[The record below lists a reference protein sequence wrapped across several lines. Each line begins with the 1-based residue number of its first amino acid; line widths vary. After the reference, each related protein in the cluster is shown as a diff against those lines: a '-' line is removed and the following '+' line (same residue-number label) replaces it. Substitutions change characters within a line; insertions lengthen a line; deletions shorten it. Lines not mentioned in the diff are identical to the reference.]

1 MSGWR
6 IALDHRAHPLI
17 RSVQTFSNRVKMTKF
32 STMISLIAVAAVG
45 ITPVLAQTV
54 SDNEVPTTSL
64 NIPGNVQI
72 FGDAK
77 GNVYRP
83 SATVNGEIIT
93 ATDIEHRM
101 ALIRIANNDVALPP
115 EELQRLR
122 QQVFSNLID
131 EKLQIQEA
139 KAADITIDEN
149 VVNDQF
155 ARLALRFKQTPEQFS
170 TYLASKGSSAAAVKQ
185 QIRGEFAWDRLL
197 SRNIQSTTNVS
208 TEEVESVVQRMN
220 DAKGQDE
227 FHLGE
232 IYLSAPP
239 ENVAAVVENARKIIQ
254 ALQSGGSFAAYA
266 RQFSEAS
273 TAVVGGDLGWVK
285 AGQLPTSMAEAAATM
300 QPGQLVGPIEVPG
313 GVSIMLMVDRR
324 QVLTAD
330 PRDAILSLKQISLDF
345 PAGTTQARASEIA
358 GQFAE
363 ATRNIAGC
371 GAADAVAA
379 QLGANVVSRDNIEMR
394 VLPAPLQNTLVN
406 LQIGQTTQPFGAANE
421 GISVLVLCGRDM
433 PQTATAPNIEQIEQR
448 LLEEKVNKRAQRYL
462 RDLRRDAVIEYS

>member
-1 MSGWR
+1 
-6 IALDHRAHPLI
+6 
-17 RSVQTFSNRVKMTKF
+17 MTKF

-45 ITPVLAQTV
+45 ITPVVAQTV

-64 NIPGNVQI
+64 NIPGNVQLY
-72 FGDAK
+72 GDTK
-77 GNVYRP
+77 SNVYRP

-93 ATDIEHRM
+93 ATDIEQRM

-155 ARLALRFKQTPEQFS
+155 ARLALRFKQTPDQFS
-170 TYLASKGSSAAAVKQ
+170 AYLVSKGSSAAAVKQ

-239 ENVAAVVENARKIIQ
+239 ENVAAVIENARKIIQ
-254 ALQSGGSFAAYA
+254 ALQAGGSFAAYA

-285 AGQLPTSMAEAAATM
+285 AGQLPASMAEAATTM

-313 GVSIMLMVDRR
+313 GVSIMLMIDRR

-330 PRDAILSLKQISLDF
+330 PRDAVLSLKQISLDF
-345 PAGTTQARASEIA
+345 PTGTTQARASELA

-363 ATRNIAGC
+363 ATRGIAGC

-394 VLPAPLQNTLVN
+394 ALPAPLQNTLVS
-406 LQIGQTTQPFGAANE
+406 LQIGQTTQPFGSADE
-421 GISVLVLCGRDM
+421 GISVLVLCGREL
-433 PQTATAPNIEQIEQR
+433 PQTATAPNLEQIEAR

>member
-1 MSGWR
+1 MIGL
-6 IALDHRAHPLI
+6 IAL
-17 RSVQTFSNRVKMTKF
+17 
-32 STMISLIAVAAVG
+32 AAVG
-45 ITPVLAQTV
+45 MTPVLAQTV
-54 SDNEVPTTSL
+54 ADDEVPTTSL

-77 GNVYRP
+77 PNVYRP

-93 ATDIEHRM
+93 STDIEQRM
-101 ALIRIANNDVALPP
+101 ALIRIANSDVELPP
-115 EELQRLR
+115 EEVQRLR
-122 QQVFSNLID
+122 SQVFSNLID

-139 KAADITIDEN
+139 RAAEITIDEN
-149 VVNDQF
+149 LVNEQF
-155 ARLALRFKQTPEQFS
+155 GRLATRFRQTPEQFS
-170 TYLASKGSSAAAVKQ
+170 DYLNSKGSSAAAVKQ
-185 QIRGEFAWDRLL
+185 QIRGELAWDRLL

-208 TEEVESVVQRMN
+208 TEEVEAVVQRMN

-232 IYLSAPP
+232 IYLSATP
-239 ENVAAVVENARKIIQ
+239 ENAAAVMQNAQKIIQ
-254 ALQSGGSFAAYA
+254 ALQAGGSFAAYA

-285 AGQLPTSMAEAAATM
+285 AGQLPASMAEAAAGM

-313 GVSIMLMVDRR
+313 GVSIILMIDRR

-330 PRDAILSLKQISLDF
+330 PRDAVLSLKQLSLTF
-345 PAGTTQARASEIA
+345 PAGTTQTRATELA

-363 ATRNIAGC
+363 ATRTIAGC
-371 GAADAVAA
+371 GGADAVA
-379 QLGANVVSRDNIEMR
+379 QSLGAAVVSRDNIAMR
-394 VLPAPLQNTLVN
+394 SLPAPLQATLSS
-406 LQIGQTTQPFGAANE
+406 LQIGQTTQPFGAADE

-433 PQTATAPNIEQIEQR
+433 PQSATAPNLQEIENR

>member
-1 MSGWR
+1 
-6 IALDHRAHPLI
+6 
-17 RSVQTFSNRVKMTKF
+17 MTKF
-32 STMISLIAVAAVG
+32 STMIGLIAVAAAG
-45 ITPVLAQTV
+45 MTPVLAQTV
-54 SDNEVPTTSL
+54 GDDEVPTTSL

-77 GNVYRP
+77 RNVYRP

-93 ATDIEHRM
+93 ATDIEQRM
-101 ALIRIANNDVALPP
+101 SLIRIANNNVELPP

-170 TYLASKGSSAAAVKQ
+170 AYLVSKGSSAAAVKQ

-208 TEEVESVVQRMN
+208 TDEVESVVQRMN
-220 DAKGQDE
+220 DSKGQDE

-239 ENVAAVVENARKIIQ
+239 ENVAAVTENAQKIIQ
-254 ALQSGGSFAAYA
+254 ALQAGGSFAAYA

-285 AGQLPTSMAEAAATM
+285 PGQLPTSMAEAAVQM
-300 QPGQLVGPIEVPG
+300 QPGQLVGPIQVPG
-313 GVSIMLMVDRR
+313 GVSIMLMIDRR

-345 PAGTTQARASEIA
+345 PAGTTQARASEMA
-358 GQFAE
+358 GQFSE

-379 QLGANVVSRDNIEMR
+379 RLGANVVSRDNVEMR
-394 VLPAPLQNTLVN
+394 ALPAPLQNTLIN
-406 LQIGQTTQPFGAANE
+406 LQIGQTTQPFGAVNE

-433 PQTATAPNIEQIEQR
+433 PQTATAPNLEQIEAR

>member
-1 MSGWR
+1 
-6 IALDHRAHPLI
+6 
-17 RSVQTFSNRVKMTKF
+17 MTKF

-45 ITPVLAQTV
+45 MTPVLAQTV
-54 SDNEVPTTSL
+54 SDDEVPTTSL
-64 NIPGNVQI
+64 NIPGNVQL

-77 GNVYRP
+77 SNVYRP

-93 ATDIEHRM
+93 ATDIEQRM

-170 TYLASKGSSAAAVKQ
+170 TYLISKGSSAAAVKQ

-239 ENVAAVVENARKIIQ
+239 ENVAAVIENARKIIQ
-254 ALQSGGSFAAYA
+254 ALQAGGSFAAYA

-285 AGQLPTSMAEAAATM
+285 AGQLPTSMAEAATTM

-313 GVSIMLMVDRR
+313 GVSIMLMIDRR

-345 PAGTTQARASEIA
+345 PEGTTQARASEIA

-371 GAADAVAA
+371 GGADAVAA

-394 VLPAPLQNTLVN
+394 VLPAPLQNTLVS

-433 PQTATAPNIEQIEQR
+433 PQTATAPNIEQIEAR

>member
-1 MSGWR
+1 
-6 IALDHRAHPLI
+6 
-17 RSVQTFSNRVKMTKF
+17 MTKI
-32 STMISLIAVAAVG
+32 STMTGLIAVAAVG
-45 ITPVLAQTV
+45 VSPVVAQTV
-54 SDNEVPTTSL
+54 TDNDVPTTSL

-77 GNVYRP
+77 PNVYRP

-93 ATDIEHRM
+93 ATDIEQRM
-101 ALIRIANNDVALPP
+101 ALIRIANNNVELPP
-115 EELQRLR
+115 EEIQRLR
-122 QQVFSNLID
+122 SQVFSNLID

-149 VVNDQF
+149 LVDDQY
-155 ARLALRFKQTPEQFS
+155 ARLATRFKQSPDQFS
-170 TYLASKGSSAAAVKQ
+170 AYLVSKGSSAAAVKQ

-208 TEEVESVVQRMN
+208 SDEVQAVEKRMN

-232 IYLSAPP
+232 IYLSATP
-239 ENVAAVVENARKIIQ
+239 ENAAAVMENAKKIID
-254 ALQSGGSFAAYA
+254 ALQAGGSFAAYA

-273 TAVVGGDLGWVK
+273 TASVGGDLGWVRP
-285 AGQLPTSMAEAAATM
+285 GLLPQSMADAATQM
-300 QPGQLVGPIEVPG
+300 QPGQLVGPVEVPG
-313 GVSIMLMVDRR
+313 GMSIMLMIDRR

-330 PRDAILSLKQISLDF
+330 PRDAILSLKQLSLDF
-345 PAGTTQARASEIA
+345 PAGTTQARASELA

-363 ATRNIAGC
+363 ATRTIAGC
-371 GAADAVAA
+371 GAADEIAA
-379 QLGANVVSRDNIEMR
+379 RLGASVVSRDNIEMR
-394 VLPAPLQNTLVN
+394 ALPAPLQSTLAS
-406 LQIGQTTQPFGAANE
+406 LQVGQTTQPFGSPNE
-421 GISVLVLCGRDM
+421 GVSVLVLCGRDM
-433 PQTATAPNIEQIEQR
+433 PPAANAPNPEQIEQR

>member
-1 MSGWR
+1 
-6 IALDHRAHPLI
+6 
-17 RSVQTFSNRVKMTKF
+17 MTKF
-32 STMISLIAVAAVG
+32 STMTGLIALAAVG
-45 ITPVLAQTV
+45 VTPVLAQTV

-72 FGDAK
+72 YGDAK
-77 GNVYRP
+77 PNVYRP

-93 ATDIEHRM
+93 ATDIEQRM
-101 ALIRIANNDVALPP
+101 ALIRIANNNVELPP
-115 EELQRLR
+115 EEVQRLR

-139 KAADITIDEN
+139 RAAEIEIDEKLID
-149 VVNDQF
+149 DQY
-155 ARLALRFKQTPEQFS
+155 ARLATRFRQSPSDFS
-170 TYLASKGSSAAAVKQ
+170 AYLTSKGSSAAAVKQ

-208 TEEVESVVQRMN
+208 TEEVASVVQRMN
-220 DAKGQDE
+220 EAKGQDE

-232 IYLSAPP
+232 IYMSATP
-239 ENVAAVVENARKIIQ
+239 ENAAAVVENARKIIQ
-254 ALQSGGSFAAYA
+254 ALQAGGSFAAYA

-273 TAVVGGDLGWVK
+273 TAVVGGDLGWVRP
-285 AGQLPTSMAEAAATM
+285 GQLPASMADAAAGM

-313 GVSIMLMVDRR
+313 GLSIMLMIDRR

-330 PRDAILSLKQISLDF
+330 PRDALLSLKQISLDF
-345 PAGTTQARASEIA
+345 PAGTTPEKANELA
-358 GQFAE
+358 GKFAE
-363 ATRNIAGC
+363 ATRAIAGC
-371 GAADAVAA
+371 GAADAVAQ
-379 QLGANVVSRDNIEMR
+379 QLGASVVSRDNIEMR
-394 VLPAPLQNTLVN
+394 ALPGPLQSTLTT
-406 LQIGQTTQPFGAANE
+406 LQIGQTTQPFGSQNE

-433 PQTATAPNIEQIEQR
+433 PQTATAPDVEQIEAR

>member
-1 MSGWR
+1 
-6 IALDHRAHPLI
+6 
-17 RSVQTFSNRVKMTKF
+17 MTRF
-32 STMISLIAVAAVG
+32 STMIGLIAATAVG
-45 ITPVLAQTV
+45 VTPVVAQTV
-54 SDNEVPTTSL
+54 ADQEVPTTSL

-77 GNVYRP
+77 PNVYRP

-93 ATDIEHRM
+93 STDIEQRM
-101 ALIRIANNDVALPP
+101 ALIRIANNNLELPP

-139 KAADITIDEN
+139 KAAEISIDEN
-149 VVNDQF
+149 LVNEQF
-155 ARLALRFKQTPEQFS
+155 ARLATRFKQTPDQFS
-170 TYLASKGSSAAAVKQ
+170 EYLASKGSSAGAVKQ

-208 TEEVESVVQRMN
+208 TEEVESVVKRMN
-220 DAKGQDE
+220 EAKGQDE

-232 IYLSAPP
+232 IYLSATP
-239 ENVAAVVENARKIIQ
+239 ENAAAVAENAGKIIQ
-254 ALQSGGSFAAYA
+254 ALQAGGSFAAYA

-285 AGQLPTSMAEAAATM
+285 AGQLPQSMSEAATQM

-313 GVSIMLMVDRR
+313 GLSIMLMIDRR

-330 PRDAILSLKQISLDF
+330 PRDAVLSLKQLSLEF
-345 PAGTTQARASEIA
+345 APGTTQTQATELA

-363 ATRNIAGC
+363 ATRAIAGC
-371 GAADAVAA
+371 GAADDVA
-379 QLGANVVSRDNIEMR
+379 QRLGATVVSRDNIEMR
-394 VLPAPLQNTLVN
+394 SLPGPLQQTLAT

-433 PQTATAPNIEQIEQR
+433 PQTATAPDVQQIENR

>member
-1 MSGWR
+1 
-6 IALDHRAHPLI
+6 
-17 RSVQTFSNRVKMTKF
+17 MTKI
-32 STMISLIAVAAVG
+32 STMIGLIALATVSSA
-45 ITPVLAQTV
+45 PLLAQTV
-54 SDNEVPTTSL
+54 PDEDVPTTSL
-64 NIPGNVQI
+64 NIPGNVQLY
-72 FGDAK
+72 GDAK
-77 GNVYRP
+77 SNVYRP

-93 ATDIEHRM
+93 ATDIEQRM
-101 ALIRIANNDVALPP
+101 ALIQIANNNVALPA

-139 KAADITIDEN
+139 RAVKIDIDEN
-149 VVNDQF
+149 VIDEQF

-170 TYLASKGSSAAAVKQ
+170 QYLLTRSSSAAAVKQ

-208 TEEVESVVQRMN
+208 TEEVEAVVQRMN
-220 DAKGQDE
+220 DAKGKDE

-232 IYLSAPP
+232 IYLSA
-239 ENVAAVVENARKIIQ
+239 NQDNIAAVAENAHKIVQ

-285 AGQLPTSMAEAAATM
+285 AAQLPQSMAEAAGQM

-313 GVSIMLMVDRR
+313 GVSIMIMIDRR

-330 PRDAILSLKQISLDF
+330 PRDAVLSLKQLSLDF
-345 PAGTTQARASEIA
+345 PAGTTEAKASELA
-358 GQFAE
+358 AKFAD
-363 ATRNIAGC
+363 ATRTIAGC
-371 GAADAVAA
+371 GGADAVA
-379 QLGANVVSRDNIEMR
+379 QRIGATVVSRDNIEMR
-394 VLPAPLQNTLVN
+394 ALPAQLQTTLLS
-406 LQIGQTTQPFGAANE
+406 LQVGQTTQPFGAANE

-433 PQTATAPNIEQIEQR
+433 PQTATAPDLQQIEQR
-448 LLEEKVNKRAQRYL
+448 LLDEKINKRAQRYL

>member
-1 MSGWR
+1 
-6 IALDHRAHPLI
+6 
-17 RSVQTFSNRVKMTKF
+17 MTKF
-32 STMISLIAVAAVG
+32 STLIGLVTATSLSVS
-45 ITPVLAQTV
+45 PVLAQTV
-54 SDNEVPTTSL
+54 PDGDVPTTSL

-72 FGDAK
+72 YGDGKA
-77 GNVYRP
+77 NVYRP

-93 ATDIEHRM
+93 ATDIEQRM
-101 ALIRIANNDVALPP
+101 GLIRVANNNLELPP

-149 VVNDQF
+149 LINDQF
-155 ARLALRFKQTPEQFS
+155 ARLAARYKQTPEQF
-170 TYLASKGSSAAAVKQ
+170 TAYLASKGSSAGAVKQ
-185 QIRGEFAWDRLL
+185 QIRGEYAWDRLL
-197 SRNIQSTTNVS
+197 ARNIQSTTNVS
-208 TEEVESVVQRMN
+208 TEEVEAVVKRMN

-227 FHLGE
+227 FHLAE
-232 IYLSAPP
+232 IYLTATP
-239 ENVAAVVENARKIIQ
+239 ETVPAVAENAQKIVQ

-285 AGQLPTSMAEAAATM
+285 GGQLPDSMADAARQM

-330 PRDAILSLKQISLDF
+330 PRDAVLSLKQISLDF
-345 PAGTTQARASEIA
+345 PAGTTPARASELA

-363 ATRNIAGC
+363 ATRSIAGC
-371 GAADAVAA
+371 GGADAVATS
-379 QLGANVVSRDNIEMR
+379 LGAQVVARDGIAMR
-394 VLPAPLQNTLVN
+394 QLPAPLQATLMD
-406 LQIGQTTQPFGAANE
+406 LQVGQTTQPFGAANE
-421 GISVLVLCGRDM
+421 GVSVLVLCGREL
-433 PQTATAPNIEQIEQR
+433 PNTATAPNLEEIEGR

-462 RDLRRDAVIEYS
+462 RDLRRDAVIDFS

>member
-1 MSGWR
+1 
-6 IALDHRAHPLI
+6 
-17 RSVQTFSNRVKMTKF
+17 MTKI
-32 STMISLIAVAAVG
+32 STMISLIAVAAMGV
-45 ITPVLAQTV
+45 TPVIAQTV
-54 SDNEVPTTSL
+54 PDEDVPTTSL

-72 FGDAK
+72 YGDAK
-77 GNVYRP
+77 PNVYRP

-93 ATDIEHRM
+93 ATDIEQRM
-101 ALIRIANNDVALPP
+101 ALIRIANNNVELPP
-115 EELQRLR
+115 EELERLR

-139 KAADITIDEN
+139 KAADIAIDEN
-149 VVNDQF
+149 VIDEQF
-155 ARLALRFKQTPEQFS
+155 GRLATRFKQTPDAF
-170 TYLASKGSSAAAVKQ
+170 TKYLTSKGSSAAAVKQ
-185 QIRGEFAWDRLL
+185 QIRGEYAWDRLL
-197 SRNIQSTTNVS
+197 SRNVQSTTNVS
-208 TEEVESVVQRMN
+208 TEEVEAVVQRMN

-232 IYLSAPP
+232 IYLSATP
-239 ENVAAVVENARKIIQ
+239 ENSQAVMENASKIIQ
-254 ALQSGGSFAAYA
+254 ALQAGGSFAAYA

-285 AGQLPTSMAEAAATM
+285 AGQLPPSMAQAAGQM
-300 QPGQLVGPIEVPG
+300 QPGQLVGPVEVPG
-313 GVSIMLMVDRR
+313 GISIMLMIDRR

-345 PAGTTQARASEIA
+345 PPGTTEARASELA
-358 GQFAE
+358 GKFAE

-371 GAADAVAA
+371 GAADDIART
-379 QLGANVVSRDNIEMR
+379 LGANVVSRDNIEMR
-394 VLPAPLQNTLVN
+394 ALPAPLQSTLAS
-406 LQIGQTTQPFGAANE
+406 LQIGQTTQPFGAAKE

-433 PQTATAPNIEQIEQR
+433 PQTATAPNLEEIEQR

>member
-1 MSGWR
+1 
-6 IALDHRAHPLI
+6 
-17 RSVQTFSNRVKMTKF
+17 MTKF
-32 STMISLIAVAAVG
+32 STMIGLMAVAAVG
-45 ITPVLAQTV
+45 VTPVLAQTV
-54 SDNEVPTTSL
+54 ADDDVPTTSL
-64 NIPGNVQI
+64 NIPGNVQL
-72 FGDAK
+72 FGNANP
-77 GNVYRP
+77 NVYRP

-93 ATDIEHRM
+93 ATDIEQRM
-101 ALIRIANNDVALPP
+101 ALIRIANNDLELPP

-149 VVNDQF
+149 VVNEQF
-155 ARLALRFKQTPEQFS
+155 ARLATRFRQTPEQFS
-170 TYLASKGSSAAAVKQ
+170 AYLASKGSSAAAVKQ

-197 SRNIQSTTNVS
+197 SRKIQSTTNVS
-208 TEEVESVVQRMN
+208 TDEVESVVQRLN
-220 DAKGQDE
+220 EAKGQDE

-239 ENVAAVVENARKIIQ
+239 ENIAAITENARKIIE
-254 ALQSGGSFAAYA
+254 ALQAGGSFAAYA

-285 AGQLPTSMAEAAATM
+285 AGQLPASMAEAATQM

-313 GVSIMLMVDRR
+313 GVSIMLMIDRR

-330 PRDAILSLKQISLDF
+330 PRDAVLSLKQISLDF
-345 PAGTTQARASEIA
+345 PPGTSQARASELA

-363 ATRNIAGC
+363 ATRSIAGC

-379 QLGANVVSRDNIEMR
+379 RLGASVVARDNIQMR
-394 VLPAPLQNTLVN
+394 VLPAPLQNTLAT
-406 LQIGQTTQPFGAANE
+406 LQIGQTTQPFGAVDE

-433 PQTATAPNIEQIEQR
+433 PQTASAPDLEQIEQR

>member
-1 MSGWR
+1 
-6 IALDHRAHPLI
+6 
-17 RSVQTFSNRVKMTKF
+17 MTRF
-32 STMISLIAVAAVG
+32 STMIGLIAVAAG

-54 SDNEVPTTSL
+54 ADSDVPTTSL

-72 FGDAK
+72 YGDAK

-93 ATDIEHRM
+93 ATDIEQRM
-101 ALIRIANNDVALPP
+101 ALIRIANSDAVLPP

-122 QQVFSNLID
+122 SQVFSNLID

-139 KAADITIDEN
+139 RAADIAIDEN
-149 VVNDQF
+149 VVNEQY
-155 ARLALRFKQTPEQFS
+155 ARLAARFKQTPEQFS
-170 TYLASKGSSAAAVKQ
+170 AYLDSKGSSAAAVKQ

-208 TEEVESVVQRMN
+208 TDEVQAVEKRLN
-220 DAKGQDE
+220 EAKGQDE

-232 IYLSAPP
+232 IYLSATP
-239 ENVAAVVENARKIIQ
+239 ENAAAVMENAQKIIQ

-273 TAVVGGDLGWVK
+273 TASVGGDLGWVRP
-285 AGQLPTSMAEAAATM
+285 ALLPQSMADAAMQM

-313 GVSIMLMVDRR
+313 GMSIMLMIDRR

-345 PAGTTQARASEIA
+345 PVGTTQARASELA

-363 ATRNIAGC
+363 ATRGIAGC
-371 GAADAVAA
+371 GAADDVAKS
-379 QLGANVVSRDNIEMR
+379 LGASVVSRDNIEMR
-394 VLPAPLQNTLVN
+394 QLPAPLQATLVN
-406 LQIGQTTQPFGAANE
+406 LQVGQTTQPFGAANE
-421 GISVLVLCGRDM
+421 GISVLVLCGRDL
-433 PQTATAPNIEQIEQR
+433 PQSATTADSEQIEQR

>member
-1 MSGWR
+1 
-6 IALDHRAHPLI
+6 
-17 RSVQTFSNRVKMTKF
+17 MTKF
-32 STMISLIAVAAVG
+32 STMISLIAVAAIG

-54 SDNEVPTTSL
+54 SDDDVPTTSL

-77 GNVYRP
+77 SNVYRP

-93 ATDIEHRM
+93 ATDIEQRM

-149 VVNDQF
+149 VVNEQF
-155 ARLALRFKQTPEQFS
+155 ARLALRFKQTPDQFS
-170 TYLASKGSSAAAVKQ
+170 TYLLSKGSSAAAVKQ

-208 TEEVESVVQRMN
+208 TEEVTSVVQRMN
-220 DAKGQDE
+220 DSKGQDE

-239 ENVAAVVENARKIIQ
+239 ENVAAVTENARKIIQ
-254 ALQSGGSFAAYA
+254 ALQAGGSFAAYA

-285 AGQLPTSMAEAAATM
+285 SGQLPTSMAEAATSM
-300 QPGQLVGPIEVPG
+300 QPGQLVGPIQVPG
-313 GVSIMLMVDRR
+313 GVSIMLMIDRR

-345 PAGTTQARASEIA
+345 PAGTTQAKASELA
-358 GQFAE
+358 GQFAD

-371 GAADAVAA
+371 GGADAVAT

-394 VLPAPLQNTLVN
+394 ALPAPLQNTLIS
-406 LQIGQTTQPFGAANE
+406 LQIGQTTQPFGAADE
-421 GISVLVLCGRDM
+421 GVSVLVLCGRDL

>member
-1 MSGWR
+1 
-6 IALDHRAHPLI
+6 
-17 RSVQTFSNRVKMTKF
+17 MTKI
-32 STMISLIAVAAVG
+32 STIIGLIAVASVG
-45 ITPVLAQTV
+45 AAPVVAQTIA
-54 SDNEVPTTSL
+54 DDEVPTTSL

-72 FGDAK
+72 YGDAK
-77 GNVYRP
+77 ANVYRP

-93 ATDIEHRM
+93 ATDIAQRL
-101 ALIRIANNDVALPP
+101 ALIRIANNNVELPP
-115 EELQRLR
+115 EEEQRLR
-122 QQVFSNLID
+122 SQVFSNLID

-139 KAADITIDEN
+139 RAAEIAIDEN
-149 VVNDQF
+149 LINEQF
-155 ARLALRFKQTPEQFS
+155 ARLALRFKQTPDQFT
-170 TYLASKGSSAAAVKQ
+170 TYLATKGSSAAAVKQ

-232 IYLSAPP
+232 IYLSATP
-239 ENVAAVVENARKIIQ
+239 ENAAAVSENAKKIIQ
-254 ALQSGGSFAAYA
+254 ALQGGGSFAAYA

-285 AGQLPTSMAEAAATM
+285 AGQLPASMSEAAAQM
-300 QPGQLVGPIEVPG
+300 QPGQMVGPVEVPG
-313 GVSIMLMVDRR
+313 GISIMLMIDRR

-330 PRDAILSLKQISLDF
+330 PRDAVLSLKQLSLEF
-345 PAGTTQARASEIA
+345 PAGTTPAKASELA
-358 GQFAE
+358 SQFAE
-363 ATRNIAGC
+363 ATRGIAGC
-371 GAADAVAA
+371 GGADAVA
-379 QLGANVVSRDNIEMR
+379 QKLGASVVSRDNIAMR
-394 VLPAPLQNTLVN
+394 ALPAPLQSTLVN

-433 PQTATAPNIEQIEQR
+433 PNSATAPNLQEIENR

>member
-1 MSGWR
+1 
-6 IALDHRAHPLI
+6 
-17 RSVQTFSNRVKMTKF
+17 MTKF
-32 STMISLIAVAAVG
+32 STIIGLVAVAVG

-54 SDNEVPTTSL
+54 TDSDVPTTSL

-77 GNVYRP
+77 SNVYRP

-93 ATDIEHRM
+93 ATDIEQRM
-101 ALIRIANNDVALPP
+101 ALIRIANSDADLPP

-122 QQVFSNLID
+122 SQVFSNLID

-139 KAADITIDEN
+139 KAADISIDEN
-149 VVNDQF
+149 VINEQF
-155 ARLALRFKQTPEQFS
+155 ARLAARFKQNPEQFG
-170 TYLASKGSSAAAVKQ
+170 TYLTSKGSSAAAVKQ
-185 QIRGEFAWDRLL
+185 QIRGELAWDRLL

-208 TEEVESVVQRMN
+208 TDEVQAVEKRMN
-220 DAKGQDE
+220 DSKGQDE

-232 IYLSAPP
+232 IYLSATP
-239 ENVAAVVENARKIIQ
+239 ENAGAVLENAKKIIQ
-254 ALQSGGSFAAYA
+254 ALQTGGSFAAYA

-273 TAVVGGDLGWVK
+273 TASVGGDLGWVRP
-285 AGQLPTSMAEAAATM
+285 ALLPQSMADAATQM

-313 GVSIMLMVDRR
+313 GVSIMLMIDRR

-345 PAGTTQARASEIA
+345 PAGTTQAKATDLASK
-358 GQFAE
+358 FAE
-363 ATRNIAGC
+363 ATRSIAGC
-371 GAADAVAA
+371 GAADDVAKG
-379 QLGANVVSRDNIEMR
+379 LGANVVSRDNIEMR
-394 VLPAPLQNTLVN
+394 ALPAPLQATLIN

-421 GISVLVLCGRDM
+421 GVSVLVLCGRDL
-433 PQTATAPNIEQIEQR
+433 PQSATTANLEQIEAR